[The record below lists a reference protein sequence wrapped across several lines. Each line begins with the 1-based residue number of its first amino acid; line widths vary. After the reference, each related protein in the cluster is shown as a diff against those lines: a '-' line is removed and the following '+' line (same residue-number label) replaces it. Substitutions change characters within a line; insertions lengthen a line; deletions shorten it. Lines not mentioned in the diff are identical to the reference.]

1 MRSAQKNQIAKLLF
15 NRYTAPLI
23 MLPKQNYFINDAV
36 KKSEPDPQGLGS
48 DFCCFMAYC
57 QSYTKHIASMYPG
70 ICPLGHIMTFI
81 VGCSP
86 SFAENIKITAPSN
99 VHFGIPQ

>member
-1 MRSAQKNQIAKLLF
+1 
-15 NRYTAPLI
+15 